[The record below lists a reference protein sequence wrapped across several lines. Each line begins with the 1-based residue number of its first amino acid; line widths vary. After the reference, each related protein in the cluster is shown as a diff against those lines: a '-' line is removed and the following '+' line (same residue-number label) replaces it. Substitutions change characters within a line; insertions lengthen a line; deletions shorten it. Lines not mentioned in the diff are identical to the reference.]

1 MNEVYQSSNDAIQM
15 KTHTAASISDDDYD
29 EWANVSTDSG
39 NTDNSQN
46 NDKTKESIALDSETK
61 EEEDD
66 DDEEEE
72 SFEDCSM
79 IHRCESTPVFSS
91 YSTIDN
97 FQPSDEEFSYVLD
110 CDSSVDAQSLMSSN
124 HDTILLSQK
133 STSTT
138 ANTMR
143 KVPSFKDIVAANA
156 QKLEEEDRIAKLKQ
170 KELEQKRRE
179 DAVQRRKQMRPRLI
193 VSPITR
199 CAHSTGDLR
208 SLIIHEEEEG
218 HSGGGGGGASAVIHE
233 ENEILGESDAIE
245 YYNRKSHGSKG
256 RVNGKK
262 IRPDEAK
269 RKEMIIHKKN
279 AQRKAQGVQAKH

>member
-15 KTHTAASISDDDYD
+15 KTHTAASISDDD
-29 EWANVSTDSG
+29 WANVSTDSG
-39 NTDNSQN
+39 NTDNYQN
-46 NDKTKESIALDSETK
+46 DETKESSTLDSDTK
-61 EEEDD
+61 
-66 DDEEEE
+66 EEEE
-72 SFEDCSM
+72 SFEDFSM
-79 IHRCESTPVFSS
+79 IHRCESTPAFSS
-91 YSTIDN
+91 YSNIDN
-97 FQPSDEEFSYVLD
+97 FQASDEELSYVLD
-110 CDSSVDAQSLMSSN
+110 CDSSVDALSMSSN

-133 STSTT
+133 CISATT
-138 ANTMR
+138 NTIR

-156 QKLEEEDRIAKLKQ
+156 QRLEEEDRIAKLKE

-193 VSPITR
+193 VTPIKR

-218 HSGGGGGGASAVIHE
+218 HSGGGGVIHE
-233 ENEILGESDAIE
+233 ENEILGESDAME

-256 RVNGKK
+256 RANGQK

-279 AQRKAQGVQAKH
+279 AQRKAQGVRSKH